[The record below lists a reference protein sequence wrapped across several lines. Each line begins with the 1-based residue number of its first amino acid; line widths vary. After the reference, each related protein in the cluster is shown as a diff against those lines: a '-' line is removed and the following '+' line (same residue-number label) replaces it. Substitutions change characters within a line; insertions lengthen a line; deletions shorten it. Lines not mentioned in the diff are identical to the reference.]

1 MSDLRDVDI
10 AVVGAGVAGMAC
22 ALGLSQQG
30 LRVALIG
37 PRVVPHA
44 PSTAAPYDARIYA
57 VAPATIELLQ
67 RLSVWNRV
75 DATRASPVER
85 MRVFGDR

>member
-1 MSDLRDVDI
+1 MSDVQEVDV

-37 PRVVPHA
+37 PRVACMSLRTPRRF
-44 PSTAAPYDARIYA
+44 DARIYA
-57 VAPATIELLQ
+57 VAPATVALLQ

-75 DATRASPVER
+75 DWHASTPV
-85 MRVFGDR
+85 